1 MHPKTFH
8 TAILLTLL
16 LAASCTEPLSKER
29 FVRGAGP
36 YVFPVD
42 MTDSTAAYDLDFYTR
57 LDGMEAPPFVE
68 LLVRW
73 RSPSDS
79 LFRETVYLSVDAP
92 RRAFS
97 RQIYAPYR
105 ADVRPLEPGVWTLT
119 VTVPSRPEGF
129 RGLGLVVRKV
139 K

>member
-1 MHPKTFH
+1 MYPKPFH

-16 LAASCTEPLSKER
+16 LAISCAEPLSTKR
-29 FVRGAGP
+29 FVGGDGP

-42 MTDSTAAYDLDFYTR
+42 MTDSTAAYDLDFFTR
-57 LDGMEAPPFVE
+57 LDGREDPPFVE

-73 RSPSDS
+73 TSPSDS
-79 LFRETVYLSVDAP
+79 LFRETVYLPMDGP

-97 RQIYAPYR
+97 RQIVQPYR
-105 ADVRPLEPGVWTLT
+105 ADVRPAEPGVWTLS
-119 VTVPSRPEGF
+119 VSAPSKPAGF